1 MKKEYNFIT
10 TFSMVV
16 GVIVGSG
23 IFFKAD
29 DVLKATNGSILI
41 GVIGFL
47 IVGFGVLFGV
57 QVISKYAKKTN
68 ATGGMIQYAQ
78 MALGRRFAFCVGFF
92 LVTIYFPALIVVL
105 SMVTAS
111 YFMQLFG
118 ITNANLVF
126 ILSILIMLSTI
137 FNNIKSIKLG
147 GLVQNV
153 TTVITF
159 IPLILIGIFGLF
171 SASTTE
177 IQPAVSTSGHVNFL
191 TMLIAIAFS
200 FDGWIVA
207 TSISGEIKNS
217 KRMLPR
223 ALISGILFTIIIYV
237 TYFVGISLLI
247 SPEQI
252 IALQDQHTMVA
263 AQIVFGNMGG
273 KLITLF
279 VVIAMYGGLNGAI
292 LAYLRMPDAL
302 VEANL
307 VNSKFMVKV
316 EQNQTVI
323 SKSGLRFISLTLTIF
338 IIIQLLI
345 SKKIIFGNLPVA
357 FDLSSLPITVN
368 YIFYIVLYLLVFR
381 VTKERSITLI
391 ISVFLAIASAIIVLI
406 GALQA
411 NGILYIFISFIVIL
425 FGQIYYQSEKKESI

>member
-177 IQPAVSTSGHVNFL
+177 IQPAVSTSGNVNFL

-345 SKKIIFGNLPVA
+345 STKIIFGNLPVA

>member
-177 IQPAVSTSGHVNFL
+177 IQPAVSTSGNVNFL
-191 TMLIAIAFS
+191 TMLSAIAFS

-345 SKKIIFGNLPVA
+345 STKIIFGNLPVA